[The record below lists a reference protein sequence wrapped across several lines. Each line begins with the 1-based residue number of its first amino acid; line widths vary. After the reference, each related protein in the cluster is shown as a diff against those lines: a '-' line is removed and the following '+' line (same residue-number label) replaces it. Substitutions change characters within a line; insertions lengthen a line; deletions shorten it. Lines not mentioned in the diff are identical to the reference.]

1 MCVPE
6 RSITSRYCW
15 KWQSAHRH
23 LTFTFATTSFQHY
36 LTLERPSNRNTI
48 SAGIHSSSKT
58 NSKMNIQRPSN
69 RHPISAGIHSSSKMP
84 IIPKNYGLLPSGSQS
99 EALHHN
105 TPHDRVGELLEDWP
119 CPMSDCT
126 KERQSLRKKL
136 KPRVTFSEM
145 SSMQLY
151 HVDPLY
157 AISKSYSKE
166 DFNHFS
172 KDIMMEAARIKNLVH
187 LTSSDAYT
195 KESFRYLI
203 ENHVILP
210 EEIQGIEH
218 LISKSAYKLLQERRN
233 HPRAVLLEQDRM
245 EALPSDSMK
254 RMKCQEDIVM
264 KLATFSSLRSSRS
277 AKRARIRAST
287 AAWFEEV

>member
-1 MCVPE
+1 
-6 RSITSRYCW
+6 
-15 KWQSAHRH
+15 
-23 LTFTFATTSFQHY
+23 
-36 LTLERPSNRNTI
+36 
-48 SAGIHSSSKT
+48 
-58 NSKMNIQRPSN
+58 
-69 RHPISAGIHSSSKMP
+69 MP
-84 IIPKNYGLLPSGSQS
+84 IIPKKNGHLPSRSQS

-105 TPHDRVGELLEDWP
+105 TPCDRAGELLEDWP
-119 CPMSDCT
+119 RPMSDCT
-126 KERQSLRKKL
+126 KERQSLRKLL

-145 SSMQLY
+145 SSVQLY

-166 DFNHFS
+166 DIKRFS
-172 KDIMMEAARIKNLVH
+172 MDISMEAVRIKNLLL
-187 LTSSDAYT
+187 LTSSDEST
-195 KESFRYLI
+195 KESCRYLI

-218 LISKSAYKLLQERRN
+218 LIYKSAYKLLQERRN

-254 RMKCQEDIVM
+254 RMKSQDDIVI

-277 AKRARIRAST
+277 AKHARIRAST
-287 AAWFEEV
+287 AT